1 LATHQFDGSGEPL
14 PWWLWLL
21 QGSYLCACFVAPV
34 VAGELSELTGT
45 FDGSL
50 MMVAAIMLLGLLSLL
65 AMERL
70 VALRAAT

>member
-1 LATHQFDGSGEPL
+1 
-14 PWWLWLL
+14 
-21 QGSYLCACFVAPV
+21 V

-50 MMVAAIMLLGLLSLL
+50 LMVAAIMVLGLLCLL

-70 VALRAAT
+70 AALRQTV